1 MDKFRFRLISIL
13 LAIFLILGCES
24 QPKQPFDPNAVDSL
38 AEAEEDYPDEDITP
52 EESDDCFKI
61 PYVETSGGLKVIP
74 VRVNGMPL
82 DMIYDTGATETM
94 LSLTEA
100 QYLYSKGLLTEDDFI
115 ETQSMQMADGSITEG
130 LRIRIKRLEVGTGEN
145 SFYIE
150 NITATVSGT
159 HNSML
164 LLGQNV
170 MQYFRSISID
180 TEEEIIKF
188 YEK

>member
-1 MDKFRFRLISIL
+1 MDKSRFISIL
-13 LAIFLILGCES
+13 LAIFLTWGCES
-24 QPKQPFDPNAVDSL
+24 KPNKPFDPNVVDSL

-52 EESDDCFKI
+52 DEADDCFKI
-61 PYVETSGGLKVIP
+61 PYVETSGGLKIIP

>member
-1 MDKFRFRLISIL
+1 MVNWKFIL
-13 LAIFLILGCES
+13 SLALSLLTWGCES
-24 QPKQPFDPNAVDSL
+24 QPKQPFDPNAIDSL
-38 AEAEEDYPDEDITP
+38 AEAEEYYPEEEITP
-52 EESDDCFKI
+52 EEEDDCFKI
-61 PYVETSGGLKVIP
+61 PYIETSGGLKVIP

-100 QYLYSKGLLTEDDFI
+100 QYLYSKGLLTEEDFI

-130 LRIRIKRLEVGTGEN
+130 LRIRIKRLDVGTGEN

-170 MQYFRSISID
+170 MQYFRSVSID
-180 TEEEIIKF
+180 TEEEVIKF